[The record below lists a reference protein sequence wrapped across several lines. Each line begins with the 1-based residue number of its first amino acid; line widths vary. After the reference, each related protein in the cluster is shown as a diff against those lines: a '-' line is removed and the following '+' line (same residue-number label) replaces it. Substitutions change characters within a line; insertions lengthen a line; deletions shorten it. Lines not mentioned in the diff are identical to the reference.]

1 MTLLTM
7 ITSSRLQRQ
16 RCHYQR
22 LTARSLGEPSIW
34 PEPFLGLRRTRGQ
47 VEVCPKTDSK
57 GQGTFDREEPSPAFQ
72 AAVSAELEQT
82 SRHERANDVGSCQR
96 YPEERQS
103 DGELVGGWREH
114 VRDACGQD
122 SLK

>member
-1 MTLLTM
+1 M

-16 RCHYQR
+16 RRPCKHLAAR
-22 LTARSLGEPSIW
+22 LLGEPSLR
-34 PEPFLGLRRTRGQ
+34 PEPFLRLRRAGRQ
-47 VEVCPKTDSK
+47 VEVCPETDSK
-57 GQGTFDREEPSPAFQ
+57 GQCTFDRKEPSPAFQ
-72 AAVSAELEQT
+72 AAVSAELKQA
-82 SRHERANDVGSCQR
+82 SRHERADDVGSCQR